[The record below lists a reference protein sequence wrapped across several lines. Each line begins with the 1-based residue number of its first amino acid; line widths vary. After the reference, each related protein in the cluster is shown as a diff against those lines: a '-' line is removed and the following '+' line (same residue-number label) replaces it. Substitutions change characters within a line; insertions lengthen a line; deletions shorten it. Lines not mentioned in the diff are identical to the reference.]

1 MSIYKEKNDKKWRV
15 EIRTKDKTGKK
26 IRKKKTGFDTKKQAE
41 EFEREF
47 INKIMNSSNITF
59 KSLYEIYFE
68 DVELKLKVN
77 SISTKKAYFRKY
89 LLPFFE
95 NYYIDEIVPNDIR
108 KFQNEL
114 IKNNLSKNTLRAIE
128 NNLKTIL
135 NFAIKYYDLPSNP
148 MAKIEM
154 VGSRKNKKKM
164 LFWNLQEFNQF
175 IEVVDDLE
183 LKFLFTLLFW
193 TGMRIGEV
201 LALTFKDIDLNKKK
215 LNINKT
221 FTRLNKTDIITAP
234 KTESSIRKIDLTENV
249 INLFKEYAKTFYK
262 PVPSTRIFTKGKVGI
277 RLNFIK
283 YIEQAKVKKIVIHDL
298 RHSHASL
305 LINNKVNILAVAKR
319 LGHEDIKMTLN
330 TYSHLYDEENQN
342 MINILNNL

>member
-1 MSIYKEKNDKKWRV
+1 MSVYKEKGDKKWRV
-15 EIRTKDKTGKK
+15 EIRIKDKTGKK

-41 EFEREF
+41 EYEREF
-47 INKIMNSSNITF
+47 INKTMNSSNITF

-68 DVELKLKVN
+68 DAELKLKIN

-89 LLPFFE
+89 LLPFFKD
-95 NYYIDEIVPNDIR
+95 YYIDEITPNDIR

-114 IKNNLSKNTLRAIE
+114 IKNNLSKNSLRAIE

-135 NFAIKYYDLPSNP
+135 NFAIKYYDLPNNP

-164 LFWNLQEFNQF
+164 LFWDLKEFEQF
-175 IEVVDDLE
+175 IRVVDDLE
-183 LKFLFTLLFW
+183 LRFLFTLLFW
-193 TGMRIGEV
+193 TGIRIGEA
-201 LALTFKDIDLNKKK
+201 LALTFKDIDLRKKK

-221 FTRLNKTDIITAP
+221 FTRLNKTDIITPP

-249 INLFKEYAKTFYK
+249 VSLFKEYMKTFYK
-262 PVPSTRIFTKGKVGI
+262 PTPSTRIFVKGKVGI
-277 RLNFIK
+277 RLSFIK
-283 YIEQAKVKKIVIHDL
+283 YIGESKVKRIVIHDL

>member
-1 MSIYKEKNDKKWRV
+1 MSVYKEKGDKKWRV
-15 EIRTKDKTGKK
+15 EIRIKDKTGKK

-47 INKIMNSSNITF
+47 IKKIMNSSNITF
-59 KSLYEIYFE
+59 NSLYEIYFE
-68 DVELKLKVN
+68 DVQLKLKIN
-77 SISTKKAYFRKY
+77 SITTKKTYFRKY
-89 LLPFFE
+89 LLPFFKD
-95 NYYIDEIVPNDIR
+95 YYIDEITPNDIR
-108 KFQNEL
+108 NFQNEL
-114 IKNNLSKNTLRAIE
+114 IKNNLSKNSLRAIE
-128 NNLKTIL
+128 NNLKTIF
-135 NFAIKYYDLPSNP
+135 NFAIKYYELSSNP
-148 MAKIEM
+148 MTKVEM

-164 LFWNLQEFNQF
+164 TFWNLKEFEQF

-193 TGMRIGEV
+193 TGMRIGEA
-201 LALTFKDIDLNKKK
+201 LALTFKDIDLKKKK

-221 FTRLNKTDIITAP
+221 FTRLHKKDVITTP
-234 KTESSIRKIDLTENV
+234 KTESSIRKIDLTDNV
-249 INLFKEYAKTFYK
+249 VAMFKDYSKTFYK
-262 PVPSTRIFTKGKVGI
+262 PLPATRIFTKGKVGI

-283 YIEQAKVKKIVIHDL
+283 YIEKAKVKEIVIHDL

-305 LINNKVNILAVAKR
+305 LINNKVNILAVARR

-342 MINILNNL
+342 MINLLNNL